1 MLALTVDSARHLAVA
16 IVVVFV
22 VLAVTSATAIAN
34 VTAKIVT
41 MLIMAGFALG
51 VWTQRANLTDCAE
64 LAKAKATT
72 GDTSPTTCTFF
83 GVEVD
88 VPGVDVPGLG
98 EDGASG

>member
-1 MLALTVDSARHLAVA
+1 MLALSVGSARHLGVA

-22 VLAVTSATAIAN
+22 VLSVVSATVIAN
-34 VTAKIVT
+34 VTMKIVT
-41 MLIMAGFALG
+41 MLVMAGFALG

-64 LAKAKATT
+64 LAKSKAAI

-88 VPGVDVPGLG
+88 VPGIDVPDVG
-98 EDGASG
+98 EDTGA